1 MEAHQPKHEI
11 TPQQIKV
18 REVTNYQFSWT
29 ESAPGAD
36 GTFTLQLILDGG
48 AEEAVVRPT
57 ADDVDVLQDLFRGQ
71 GKVFFDTD
79 RKVLMFG
86 VTNTN
91 AG

>member
-1 MEAHQPKHEI
+1 MEAHPAKHEI
-11 TPQQIKV
+11 TPRQIKV

-29 ESAPGAD
+29 ESEPGAD

-48 AEEAVVRPT
+48 AEEHVLRPT
-57 ADDVDVLQDLFRGQ
+57 AEDVDVLQHLFRRQ

-86 VTNTN
+86 VTSTN
-91 AG
+91 GA